1 MSNKILKYVRAVVFI
16 AIVAGLI
23 KCMDYAMMPSGYIRY
38 IIHETDNAD
47 TDDGYDNII
56 IGASHARSAINPVKL
71 DEAGASDNAFNLA
84 IPGETVTDSYY
95 LLMESDRHNNVK
107 RVIYDLDYQYWCN
120 YAEREFEDCFIY
132 TWLPFS
138 NVKLKYIADNLLT
151 KDFRTVYS
159 KRWAYEIS
167 PSAIMNNLK
176 VKSSAAYRNYSM
188 DAVEIHDAG
197 GPYAAKGFFYRDM
210 KMDSLVPSDIVAW
223 DESGISDKVF
233 WIHLKRLSNIVRR
246 IILNWY
252 ALHHLLRR
260 QHQLTVIRNRQ
271 EHILRGFVKN
281 MVLNIMISIC

>member
-16 AIVAGLI
+16 AIVAGLV

-38 IIHETDNAD
+38 IIHEADNAD
-47 TDDGYDNII
+47 TDEGYDNII

-138 NVKLKYIADNLLT
+138 NVNHRAV
-151 KDFRTVYS
+151 RAVH
-159 KRWAYEIS
+159 RAG
-167 PSAIMNNLK
+167 
-176 VKSSAAYRNYSM
+176 AA
-188 DAVEIHDAG
+188 H
-197 GPYAAKGFFYRDM
+197 
-210 KMDSLVPSDIVAW
+210 
-223 DESGISDKVF
+223 
-233 WIHLKRLSNIVRR
+233 RL
-246 IILNWY
+246 
-252 ALHHLLRR
+252 
-260 QHQLTVIRNRQ
+260 
-271 EHILRGFVKN
+271 
-281 MVLNIMISIC
+281 

>member
-16 AIVAGLI
+16 AIVAGLV

-38 IIHETDNAD
+38 IIHEADNAD
-47 TDDGYDNII
+47 TDEGYDNII

-151 KDFRTVYS
+151 RIFVLY
-159 KRWAYEIS
+159 IQ
-167 PSAIMNNLK
+167 
-176 VKSSAAYRNYSM
+176 
-188 DAVEIHDAG
+188 
-197 GPYAAKGFFYRDM
+197 RDGLM
-210 KMDSLVPSDIVAW
+210 RY
-223 DESGISDKVF
+223 
-233 WIHLKRLSNIVRR
+233 HRL
-246 IILNWY
+246 
-252 ALHHLLRR
+252 LL
-260 QHQLTVIRNRQ
+260 
-271 EHILRGFVKN
+271 
-281 MVLNIMISIC
+281 